1 MSEQNNSAQETLP
14 PPPPRPKP
22 ERRFGGTHQQIR
34 SALGFYRL
42 TAYITGAFLLLL
54 VGEMIAKYA
63 FGLELFA
70 GGTAVDGT
78 EHSFGF
84 APTGSVEN
92 GVNLSIA
99 VLIVHGWLY
108 VLYLIAD
115 FRLWSLMN
123 WPASRL
129 LLIALGGVVPFL
141 SFIVE
146 HRVHKEVKAE
156 LASSP
161 DAIQRY

>member
-1 MSEQNNSAQETLP
+1 MTQEQNLP
-14 PPPPRPKP
+14 TPPPRPKP
-22 ERRFGGTHQQIR
+22 KKRFGGTHRQIR
-34 SALGFYRL
+34 SALGFYRF
-42 TAYITGAFLLLL
+42 TAYITGIFLLLL
-54 VGEMIAKYA
+54 VAEMIAKYA

-70 GGTAVDGT
+70 GGTTIDGAS
-78 EHSFGF
+78 HGFGF
-84 APTGSVEN
+84 APTDSVVD
-92 GVNLSIA
+92 GLNLSIG

-146 HRVHKEVKAE
+146 KKVHKEVLEE
-156 LASSP
+156 LAKTP
-161 DAIQRY
+161 DAVQRY

>member
-1 MSEQNNSAQETLP
+1 MSEENNRVETELP
-14 PPPPRPKP
+14 TPPPRPKP

-34 SALGFYRL
+34 SALGFYRFM
-42 TAYITGAFLLLL
+42 AYVTGVFLLLL
-54 VGEMIAKYA
+54 VAEMVAKYA

-70 GGTAVDGT
+70 GGTTVAGEVHG
-78 EHSFGF
+78 FGF

-108 VLYLIAD
+108 VAYLIAD

-123 WPASRL
+123 WPPTKL

-146 HRVHKEVKAE
+146 HRVHKEVNAE
-156 LASSP
+156 LATSP
-161 DAIQRY
+161 EAIQRY